1 MQHLSSRQLSR
12 RTNEEPMVNPVKMLM
27 VLAAIPMIASAQ
39 GGSPPPPPQGGSG
52 QQAGGMGPD
61 RAALEQQVKARLGE
75 MMKKQLGLTDAQ
87 MVKLQETNRK
97 FDEKRRLLVDQ
108 ERDVRMS
115 LRDEMLSPDSSRSSQ
130 VSGLLDRVVRV
141 QRQRVDLLEQ
151 EQKELSGFLTPLQRA
166 KYYGAEEQMRR
177 RMQNMRLQ
185 QGQARMQGPRQP
197 GARGG
202 QMRGGFGRGGPG
214 NGPPVS
220 PPQPPVSLEAA
231 TPVR

>member
-1 MQHLSSRQLSR
+1 
-12 RTNEEPMVNPVKMLM
+12 MVNPAKMLL
-27 VLAAIPMIASAQ
+27 VLAAIPMMAAAQ
-39 GGSPPPPPQGGSG
+39 SGSPPPPPLQGNGGQQGGG
-52 QQAGGMGPD
+52 VGPD
-61 RAALEQQVKARLGE
+61 RAALEQQVRARLGQ
-75 MMKKQLGLTDAQ
+75 MMKKQMGLTDAQ
-87 MVKLQETNRK
+87 MSKLQETNRK

-115 LRDEMLSPDSSRSSQ
+115 LRDEMLNPDSSRSAQ

-177 RMQNMRLQ
+177 RMQNMRQQ

-202 QMRGGFGRGGPG
+202 QMRGGFGRGPG
-214 NGPPVS
+214 NGPPVN
-220 PPQPPVSLEAA
+220 PPQPPLAPESA
-231 TPVR
+231 TPIR

>member
-1 MQHLSSRQLSR
+1 
-12 RTNEEPMVNPVKMLM
+12 MVNPMRVLAM
-27 VLAAIPMIASAQ
+27 LAAIPMLATAQ
-39 GGSPPPPPQGGSG
+39 GGSPPPPPPQGSG
-52 QQAGGMGPD
+52 GQQSGAMETD
-61 RAALEQQVKARLGE
+61 RAALEQQVKARLGQ
-75 MMKKQLGLTDAQ
+75 MMKKQMGLTDAQ
-87 MVKLQETNRK
+87 MAKLQETNRK

-130 VSGLLDRVVRV
+130 VSGLLDRVIRV

-177 RMQNMRLQ
+177 RMQNMRQQ

-202 QMRGGFGRGGPG
+202 QMRGGFGRGPG
-214 NGPPVS
+214 NGPPVN
-220 PPQPPVSLEAA
+220 PPQPPLAPESA
-231 TPVR
+231 TPIR

>member
-1 MQHLSSRQLSR
+1 
-12 RTNEEPMVNPVKMLM
+12 MVNPMRVLAM
-27 VLAAIPMIASAQ
+27 LAAIPMLATAQ
-39 GGSPPPPPQGGSG
+39 GGSPPPPPPQGSG
-52 QQAGGMGPD
+52 GQLSGAMETD
-61 RAALEQQVKARLGE
+61 RAALEQQVKARLGQ
-75 MMKKQLGLTDAQ
+75 MMKKQMGLTDAQ
-87 MVKLQETNRK
+87 MAKLQETNRK

-130 VSGLLDRVVRV
+130 VSGLLDRVIRV

-177 RMQNMRLQ
+177 RMQNMRQQ

-202 QMRGGFGRGGPG
+202 QMRGGFGRGPG
-214 NGPPVS
+214 NGPPVN
-220 PPQPPVSLEAA
+220 PPQPPLAPESA
-231 TPVR
+231 TPIR

>member
-1 MQHLSSRQLSR
+1 
-12 RTNEEPMVNPVKMLM
+12 MVNQMR
-27 VLAAIPMIASAQ
+27 VLVLLSIVPMIAAAQ
-39 GGSPPPPPQGGSG
+39 GGSPPTPPPQGSGG
-52 QQAGGMGPD
+52 QQGGAMGPD
-61 RAALEQQVKARLGE
+61 RAALEQQVKARLGQ
-75 MMKKQLGLTDAQ
+75 MMKKQMGLTDAQ

-97 FDEKRRLLVDQ
+97 FDGKRRLLVDQ

-202 QMRGGFGRGGPG
+202 QLRGGFGRGVPG